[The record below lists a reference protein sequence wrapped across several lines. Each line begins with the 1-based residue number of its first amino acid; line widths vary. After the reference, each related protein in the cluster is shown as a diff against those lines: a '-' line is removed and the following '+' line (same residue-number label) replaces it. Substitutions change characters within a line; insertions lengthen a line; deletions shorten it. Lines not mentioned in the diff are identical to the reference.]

1 MSNKYYLILRSAR
14 ANSTTLEGRSASLLI
29 TTQNLCGVHLIFS
42 LPGIGHEPPLG
53 FSRCE
58 PNFSNLV
65 IASRTLDIL
74 IPTNRREEYRRNRGP
89 SLYPDVLKI
98 LPDEPPVG
106 LEPTTF
112 TLQKC
117 CSAVEL
123 GWQNFS
129 RTSRTLN
136 ILIPTNR
143 RD

>member
-14 ANSTTLEGRSASLLI
+14 ANSTTLERRSASPLI
-29 TTQNLCGVHLIFS
+29 TTQNLCGVHNLLIRY
-42 LPGIGHEPPLG
+42 EPPLG